1 MPCEARNPCAPPC
14 LVDVESALGRKMRRR
29 CRRTFVVACE
39 KDDPDPPNDCRRK
52 AVELEAQ
59 ESAILARCHTP
70 LPPPPASPLSTPL
83 ACQSSKRRHPRTRL
97 PRHHCQPPVHS
108 THRPASP
115 RHARRP
121 SADRWRAVCE
131 ADFACLLST
140 PVEAPAPA
148 HREPARRAQMCLRH
162 GQAGSRGSGSPPTKR
177 IRVQGV
183 TRPPTCLGRR
193 DPRRRRWRAGEMRP
207 PLHSPLHPRAPARC

>member
-121 SADRWRAVCE
+121 SADRWRAVCK

-162 GQAGSRGSGSPPTKR
+162 GQAGSRGSADPLEAY
-177 IRVQGV
+177 GV
-183 TRPPTCLGRR
+183 EYHVGIFDEQVCRFGAHACP
-193 DPRRRRWRAGEMRP
+193 
-207 PLHSPLHPRAPARC
+207 